1 MKKIYLFCSAGMST
15 SMLVTKMQKSAE
27 AQGVEAKIWAVSLSD
42 VDENIKNNDIDV
54 ILVGPQVK
62 FVVKKFKDAY
72 EPDIHVTDI
81 PMADYGRMDGEKVL
95 QLALSMLG

>member
-1 MKKIYLFCSAGMST
+1 MKEIMLVCNAGMST

-27 AQGVEAKIWAVSLSD
+27 TQGVEAKIWAVSLSE